1 MKCPEL
7 RETVCRA
14 NLELVR
20 RGLVIDTWGNVSG
33 LDRAAGVVAIKPS
46 GVAYAELTP
55 AQIVLLDLDGKVLE
69 GSLRPSSD
77 TPTHLALYRAWP
89 ELGGVAHTHS
99 VHATIFAQASRSI
112 PCFGTT
118 HADHFHGTIPVTRSL
133 TPDETADEY
142 EANTGKVIIEAFA
155 GEEGRH
161 PDPISMPAALVAHH
175 GPFTWG
181 RDANAAVENSA
192 VLEIVAQM
200 AFGSIQIAPGLQP
213 LHEYLMDKHYLRKHG
228 SSSYYGQK

>member
-1 MKCPEL
+1 MTCQEL
-7 RETVCRA
+7 RESVCRA

-20 RGLVIDTWGNVSG
+20 RGLVIGTWGNASG
-33 LDRAAGVVAIKPS
+33 IDRAAGVVAIKPS
-46 GVAYAELTP
+46 GVGYAELTP
-55 AQIVLLDLDGKVLE
+55 EKIVLLDLDGKVLE
-69 GSLRPSSD
+69 GTLRPSSD
-77 TPTHLALYRAWP
+77 TPTHLALYRAWN
-89 ELGGVAHTHS
+89 ELGGVVHTHS
-99 VHATIFAQASRSI
+99 VYATIFAQASRSI

-133 TPDETADEY
+133 TPEETAGEY
-142 EANTGKVIIEAFA
+142 EANTGKVIVEAFS

-161 PDPISMPAALVAHH
+161 PDPISMPATLVAHH

-181 RDANAAVENSA
+181 RDAHDAVENSA

-213 LHEYLMDKHYLRKHG
+213 LHEFLLDKHYLRKHG
-228 SSSYYGQK
+228 SNSYYGQK